1 MSAAGFAGGDRTR
14 LSLIL
19 FAGDYDRVHYAMA
32 MAAAAAATARP
43 VTLLFTMGAINALRA
58 AGDDGSPGW
67 AALKPAENGDAP
79 TARDTGHA
87 AEGVATLE
95 ELITACGEIGVT
107 FHVCEMGMVAE
118 HLTRDDLRDDLAIAT
133 GGLVGFLSEA
143 ERDGGRIVFI

>member
-1 MSAAGFAGGDRTR
+1 MSPNDRTR

-58 AGDDGSPGW
+58 EREDGSPGW
-67 AALKPAENGDAP
+67 AALNPAENGDDAV
-79 TARDTGHA
+79 ARNA
-87 AEGVATLE
+87 AHSADGVASLE
-95 ELITACGEIGVT
+95 ELITACGEFDVA

-118 HLTRDDLRDDLAIAT
+118 HLTLADLRGDLTIAT
-133 GGLVGFLSEA
+133 GGLVGFLAEA
-143 ERDGGRIVFI
+143 EREGGRIVFI